1 MEQEIHVIDAFTK
14 QLFAGN
20 PAAVIIRDSWLPDNL
35 MQQIA
40 SENNLA
46 ETAFLVKKGE
56 SEYAIRWFSPLTEID
71 FCGHATLAA
80 CWVIFDAV
88 PGLQQLQIQTQS
100 VGTLHITQSECGKI
114 TMRFPARKL
123 ESQLSVP
130 EALENALKVK
140 PKQFL
145 RSVQAWHAIYE
156 SEQQVFEC
164 QPDLELV
171 KQLAPLDLVVTA
183 PGTQYDFVSRY
194 FWPANGGDEDPVTG
208 SIHASLAPYWAEH
221 LGKSQL
227 VAHQA
232 SKRGGTL
239 YCDVQGEWVYV
250 SGRAQRYLRG
260 VIQLPE

>member
-1 MEQEIHVIDAFTK
+1 MLQEMHIIDAFTNR
-14 QLFAGN
+14 LFAGN
-20 PAAVIIRDSWLPDNL
+20 PAAVVIRDSWLSANL

-46 ETAFLVKKGE
+46 ETAFLVKNSE
-56 SEYAIRWFSPLTEID
+56 SEYSIRWFSPLTEID

-80 CWVIFDAV
+80 CWVLFDAT
-88 PGLQQLQIQTQS
+88 PALKRLQIHTQT
-100 VGTLHITQSECGKI
+100 VGTLDITQSDDGKI
-114 TMRFPARKL
+114 SMRFPVRKL
-123 ESQLSVP
+123 ESEPVIP
-130 EALENALKVK
+130 MALENALKPK
-140 PKQFL
+140 PTQIF

-183 PGTQYDFVSRY
+183 PGTEYDFVSRY

-208 SIHASLAPYWAEH
+208 SIHASLAPYWAKR

-239 YCDVQGEWVYV
+239 YCDVQGEWVYI
-250 SGRAQRYLRG
+250 SGQGQRYLRG
-260 VIQLPE
+260 VIQIPD